1 MSDTSDKKNLKIY
14 LLPNLITTTS
24 MFCGFFSIIYSI
36 NGDFVKAAYAI
47 VFAALFDL
55 MDGRVAR
62 MTNSSSQF
70 GAEYDSLSDLISFG
84 LAPAILIYL
93 WALQPFGRL
102 GWLASFIY
110 IACGALR
117 LARFNVEAHKSYTL
131 NYVKKNSEK
140 FSSTFNREHEEDD
153 YLENTS
159 DDDDNEA
166 PDDHSMDFQGL
177 PIPMAGGIIASSVLA
192 FTDLSL
198 EASRSWSLLTI
209 SILLGFCMVS
219 NFRYRSFKD
228 LDFKKRL
235 PFFYLVLGAF
245 IIVIVASHPEIMLF
259 ALFLIYAVFGAL
271 FGIFKIGSNAQKRK
285 KKRIKINNNSKN
297 KNISLVSKKE
307 EKKRP
312 PYEH

>member
-1 MSDTSDKKNLKIY
+1 MEENSEKKNLKIY

-36 NGDFVKAAYAI
+36 NGNFVKAAYAI

-84 LAPAILIYL
+84 LAPALLLYL

-117 LARFNVEAHKSYTL
+117 LARFNVQAQKNYSPSKSSSNNYT
-131 NYVKKNSEK
+131 NIDKIESE
-140 FSSTFNREHEEDD
+140 
-153 YLENTS
+153 EN
-159 DDDDNEA
+159 
-166 PDDHSMDFQGL
+166 SMDFQGL

-198 EASRSWSLLTI
+198 EASKSLSLLCI
-209 SILLGFCMVS
+209 GVLLGFCMVS

-228 LDFKKRL
+228 LDFKRRL
-235 PFFYLVLGAF
+235 PFFYLVAGAF
-245 IIVIVASHPEIMLF
+245 IIVIVAYYPEIMLF
-259 ALFLIYAVFGAL
+259 ALFLIYAIFGAL
-271 FGIFKIGSNAQKRK
+271 FGVFKIGSNVK
-285 KKRIKINNNSKN
+285 KKNKLKN
-297 KNISLVSKKE
+297 LNKKNEKISLVKKTE
-307 EKKRP
+307 ENKRSS
-312 PYEH
+312 YEH